1 MDYADTNF
9 VVAVF
14 FHNPA
19 RTPAVERRL
28 RRQVDPV
35 VVGELAEF
43 ECRNVFTRLEKRP
56 NGEAWRGLAGR
67 LERGEWRRQPLS
79 WPEVSERAARLLDQ
93 FAARLSVGSLD
104 VLHVA
109 AALESG
115 CQCFLSFD
123 SASRARVL
131 AASVRLA
138 VWPDL
143 TPAERGGVIR

>member
-28 RRQVDPV
+28 RRQADPV

-43 ECRNVFTRLEKRP
+43 ECRNVFARLERSAH
-56 NGEAWRGLAGR
+56 GEAWRGFSER
-67 LERGEWRRQPLS
+67 LDRGEWRRQPLS
-79 WPEVSERAARLLDQ
+79 WPGVSVRAERLVDQ

-109 AALESG
+109 AALEAG
-115 CQCFLSFD
+115 CRCFLSFD
-123 SASRARVL
+123 SASHARVL
-131 AASVRLA
+131 AASARLA
-138 VWPDL
+138 VWPEL
-143 TPAERGGVIR
+143 TPAERGDVIR